1 MVIAICCLAIS
12 HVQLF
17 ATPWTATPK
26 ASLSVAISRGLLK
39 FMFIESVMLS
49 NYLLCYPLLL
59 WLQSFP
65 ETGSFTVSQFFASC
79 CQNTGASTSAS
90 VLPMNIQGWFPL
102 GLTDLILQSKILS
115 RVFSS
120 TVWKHQFFSAQPS
133 FGEGNDNPLQYSCL
147 ENPMDRVAWRVTN
160 RVAKSSWGRKEL
172 DTTEAT

>member
-1 MVIAICCLAIS
+1 MSNSLQLHGLQHSRLPCLLPS
-12 HVQLF
+12 PGVCSNSC
-17 ATPWTATPK
+17 
-26 ASLSVAISRGLLK
+26 SLSQWCYLTISSATL
-39 FMFIESVMLS
+39 FS
-49 NYLLCYPLLL
+49 L

-115 RVFSS
+115 RVFPS

-133 FGEGNDNPLQYSCL
+133 FGEGNGNPLQYSCL